1 MILKPAAKGEALS
14 ASIVDV
20 EVGVLPPDCC
30 AIYGEKKSVRVSDH
44 WLFFI
49 WVNNPTCLDRNIL
62 EPVARVKGLNNASIV
77 DAKVVVI
84 CTLII
89 AMQSMEFFFVCL
101 IIGG

>member
-20 EVGVLPPDCC
+20 VGVLPPGCC
-30 AIYGEKKSVRVSDH
+30 AIYGKKKSVRVSDH

-49 WVNNPTCLDRNIL
+49 WVNNPTRVDRNIL

-89 AMQSMEFFFVCL
+89 AMQSMGKIVVCL
-101 IIGG
+101 ISGD